1 MNPEKIERCFWL
13 LFGGW
18 LILRSMLLWA
28 QYTGST
34 DPAMT
39 SEVLKFFSQAD
50 ISAGR
55 EYALRGFWFKTVY
68 GILYA
73 LALVALLRFGVFSLL
88 WQKAGTLAGA
98 GTLRADLVFIVVFLL
113 IIELLSLPSAIY
125 FGHIRETAAGF
136 ARIDFAGWLLKH
148 AKAVG
153 LGMLLE
159 TVVIMLFLAVIRW
172 FPGRWPFIVPVVMGG
187 FGLAVT
193 FLVPLV
199 ITPLFYSQRPL
210 EQGEFREGLL
220 KMADK
225 AGMSVKEIYVIDESR
240 YSSHTNAYFTGVG
253 SFRRIVLYDTLIKS
267 HTPDEAAL
275 IFAHEAGHWRHNH
288 VAWGLSL
295 GALGVLLSCLAWFY
309 LYGWLEPV
317 PWFGLQGI
325 GSAANIPFLMIVVM
339 FLQLFVSPVESQVSQ
354 FMERQADRAALE
366 LTGLRDVYINAQ
378 IRLSCDNKSD
388 LLPHPFRVFWLYTH
402 PPAIERIK
410 AAQ

>member
-18 LILRSMLLWA
+18 LILRSLLLWA
-28 QYTGST
+28 QYTGNT
-34 DPAMT
+34 DPAAAG
-39 SEVLKFFSQAD
+39 EVLKFFSQAD

-55 EYALRGFWFKTVY
+55 DYALRGFWFKAVY

-73 LALVALLRFGVFSLL
+73 SILVAFLRFGVFAQL
-88 WQKAGTLAGA
+88 WQKANSLAGT
-98 GTLRADLVFIVVFLL
+98 GVFRGDLVFILAFLL
-113 IIELLSLPSAIY
+113 IIQLLSLPSAIY
-125 FGHIRETAAGF
+125 FGHFRETAAGF

-153 LGMLLE
+153 ISMLFE
-159 TVVIMLFLAVIRW
+159 TIIIMLFLSVIRW

-275 IFAHEAGHWRHNH
+275 IFAHEAGHWKHNH

-295 GALGVLLSCLAWFY
+295 GVIGVLACCLAWFY
-309 LYGWLEPV
+309 LYAWLEPV
-317 PWFGLQGI
+317 SWFGLKGI
-325 GSAANIPFLMIVVM
+325 GSAANIPFLIILVM
-339 FLQLFVSPVESQVSQ
+339 FLQLFTSPFESQISQ

-366 LTGLRDVYINAQ
+366 LTGLRDVYVNAQ
-378 IRLSCDNKSD
+378 IRLSRDNKSD
-388 LLPHPFRVFWLYTH
+388 LLPNPFRVFWLYTH

>member
-34 DPAMT
+34 DPAMS

-73 LALVALLRFGVFSLL
+73 LALVTLLRLGVFSAL
-88 WQKAGTLAGA
+88 WQKAESLAGA
-98 GTLRADLVFIVVFLL
+98 GSLRADLAFIIVFLL

-125 FGHIRETAAGF
+125 FGHFRETAAGF

-148 AKAVG
+148 TKAVG
-153 LGMLLE
+153 LGILFE
-159 TVVIMLFLAVIRW
+159 TVVIMLFLSLIRW
-172 FPGRWPFIVPVVMGG
+172 FPGRWPLIVPVVMGG
-187 FGLAVT
+187 FGLVVT

-199 ITPLFYSQRPL
+199 VTPLFYNQQPL
-210 EQGEFREGLL
+210 EQGKFREGLL

-225 AGMSVKEIYVIDESR
+225 AGMSVKEIYVVDESR

-288 VAWGLSL
+288 VAWGLTL
-295 GALGVLLSCLAWFY
+295 GVVGVLLCCLAWFY
-309 LYGWLEPV
+309 FYGWLEPV
-317 PWFGLQGI
+317 SWFGLKGI
-325 GSAANIPFLMIVVM
+325 GSAANIPFLMVIVM
-339 FLQLFVSPVESQVSQ
+339 FLQLFVSPVESQISQ
-354 FMERQADRAALE
+354 FMEKQADRAALE
-366 LTGLRDVYINAQ
+366 LTGLRDVYVNAQ
-378 IRLSCDNKSD
+378 IRLSRDNKSD

-410 AAQ
+410 AVQ